1 MSPQRQ
7 PPSPP
12 IRPPPREIG
21 AVLLGDL
28 RAIKAQGADV
38 VVFRTRSRESSLV
51 IDEMLA
57 MGTDVTPFVLA
68 HNGGEARLTINGAAH
83 NELIH

>member
-1 MSPQRQ
+1 MSPRRQ

-28 RAIKAQGADV
+28 RASGRAY
-38 VVFRTRSRESSLV
+38 R
-51 IDEMLA
+51 
-57 MGTDVTPFVLA
+57 
-68 HNGGEARLTINGAAH
+68 ARLWRKDVRAIEAPDVDHVLDRTV
-83 NELIH
+83 

>member
-1 MSPQRQ
+1 MSPRRQ

-28 RAIKAQGADV
+28 RASGRAY
-38 VVFRTRSRESSLV
+38 R
-51 IDEMLA
+51 
-57 MGTDVTPFVLA
+57 
-68 HNGGEARLTINGAAH
+68 ARLWREDVRAIEAVDVDHVLDRTV
-83 NELIH
+83 